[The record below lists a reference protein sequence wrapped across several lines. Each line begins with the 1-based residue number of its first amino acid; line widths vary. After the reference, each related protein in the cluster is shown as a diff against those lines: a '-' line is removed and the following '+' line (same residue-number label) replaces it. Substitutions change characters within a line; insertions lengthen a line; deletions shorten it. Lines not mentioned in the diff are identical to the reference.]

1 MNTDLKGIVALQKN
15 YLDILSD
22 KTNDPALTTKT
33 GALQDELSKAH
44 KAFKDADV
52 SSSQVLTDQEKVQS
66 IINTEKDRLLLKKQS
81 IDNALSGKKREIELN
96 DSYQKKQSE
105 YNKIKI
111 AWIFALAIYVLI
123 TVLKNHFP
131 VIPSFVNDLI
141 LIGTFVTVSIYSINI
156 FIEISRREKIN
167 FNKLNLAP
175 PTIVQTVAKKDSGR
189 ESDLLK
195 GMNLY
200 GCVSS
205 YCCSEGTKWD
215 SDMSKC
221 VHDPTYDPNKIKD
234 ETSAETSA
242 ETTSET
248 TTETTS
254 ETTAPEQFTTLLGN
268 IGLNKR
274 RINIDIVKENY
285 ANEYENYSRL

>member
-1 MNTDLKGIVALQKN
+1 MTDMNTDLKGIVALQKN

-22 KTNDPALTTKT
+22 KTSDPALVDKVNK
-33 GALQDELSKAH
+33 LQDELSNAH
-44 KAFKDADV
+44 KEFKEADA
-52 SSSQVLTDQEKVQS
+52 SSSQLLTDQEKVKH
-66 IINTEKDRLLLKKQS
+66 IVDTEKDRLLLKKQS
-81 IDNALSGKKREIELN
+81 IDNALTGKKREIELN
-96 DSYQKKQSE
+96 DSYQKKQAE

-111 AWIFALAIYVLI
+111 AWVFALAIYVLI

-131 VIPSFVNDLI
+131 VIPSFVNGLI
-141 LIGTFVTVSIYSINI
+141 LIGTFVAVSIYSINI
-156 FIEISRREKIN
+156 FIEILRREKIN

-175 PTIVQTVAKKDSGR
+175 PTILPTVAKKDSGR

-221 VHDPTYDPNKIKD
+221 VHDATYDPNKIKD
-234 ETSAETSA
+234 EPTDEPI
-242 ETTSET
+242 
-248 TTETTS
+248 TETTDPA
-254 ETTAPEQFTTLLGN
+254 EPEQFTTLLGN

-274 RINIDIVKENY
+274 RININTVKENY

>member
-22 KTNDPALTTKT
+22 KTSDPTLTDKV
-33 GALQDELSKAH
+33 GKLQDELSKAH

-52 SSSQVLTDQEKVQS
+52 SSSQVLTDQEKVKS
-66 IINTEKDRLLLKKQS
+66 IIDTEKDRLLLKKQS

-111 AWIFALAIYVLI
+111 AWIFALAIYVFI
-123 TVLKNHFP
+123 TILKNHLP
-131 VIPSFVNDLI
+131 IIPSFINDLI
-141 LIGTFVTVSIYSINI
+141 LITTFAAVSIYSINI
-156 FIEISRREKIN
+156 FIEIYRREKIN

-175 PTIVQTVAKKDSGR
+175 PTIIPIVAKKDSGR

-215 SDMSKC
+215 SAMSKC
-221 VHDPTYDPNKIKD
+221 VHDPTYDPNKNKD
-234 ETSAETSA
+234 
-242 ETTSET
+242 
-248 TTETTS
+248 

-274 RINIDIVKENY
+274 RINIDTVKENY

>member
-1 MNTDLKGIVALQKN
+1 MTGMNTDLKGIVALQKN
-15 YLDILSD
+15 YLDILSNR
-22 KTNDPALTTKT
+22 TTDPELTLKV
-33 GALQDELSKAH
+33 GQLQDQLSQAH
-44 KAFKDADV
+44 EDFKKADV
-52 SSSQVLTDQEKVQS
+52 SSSQLLTDQEKVKS
-66 IINTEKDRLLLKKQS
+66 IIDTEKDRLLLKKQS
-81 IDNALSGKKREIELN
+81 IDTALSGKKREIELN
-96 DSYQKKQSE
+96 DSYQKKQAE

-111 AWIFALAIYVLI
+111 AWVFALAIYVLI

-131 VIPSFVNDLI
+131 VIPSFVNELI
-141 LIGTFVTVSIYSINI
+141 LIINFVAVSIYTINI
-156 FIEISRREKIN
+156 FIEILRREKIN

-221 VHDPTYDPNKIKD
+221 VHDAEYDPNK
-234 ETSAETSA
+234 TTN
-242 ETTSET
+242 ETTNET
-248 TTETTS
+248 TPETTVPV
-254 ETTAPEQFTTLLGN
+254 EPEQFTTLLGN

-274 RINIDIVKENY
+274 RINIDTVKENY

>member
-1 MNTDLKGIVALQKN
+1 MTSMNTDLKGIVALQKN

-44 KAFKDADV
+44 TEFIEADA

-81 IDNALSGKKREIELN
+81 IDNAISGKKREIELN
-96 DSYQKKQSE
+96 DSYQKKQAE

-111 AWIFALAIYVLI
+111 AWVFALAIYVLV
-123 TVLKNHFP
+123 TVLTNHFP
-131 VIPSFVNDLI
+131 IIPSLITSLI
-141 LIGTFVTVSIYSINI
+141 LIGTFVAVSIYSINI
-156 FIEISRREKIN
+156 FIEITRREKIN

-175 PTIVQTVAKKDSGR
+175 PTILPIVAKKDSGR

-221 VHDPTYDPNKIKD
+221 VHDATYDPNKIKD
-234 ETSAETSA
+234 EP
-242 ETTSET
+242 TSET
-248 TTETTS
+248 TPEPTV
-254 ETTAPEQFTTLLGN
+254 TAEPEQFTTHLGN

-274 RINIDIVKENY
+274 RINIDTVKENY
-285 ANEYENYSRL
+285 ANEYENYSRLKK

>member
-22 KTNDPALTTKT
+22 KTSDPALVDKVNK
-33 GALQDELSKAH
+33 LQDELSNAH
-44 KAFKDADV
+44 KEFKEADV
-52 SSSQVLTDQEKVQS
+52 SSSQLLTDQEKVKS
-66 IINTEKDRLLLKKQS
+66 IIDTEKDRLLLKKQS

-96 DSYQKKQSE
+96 DSYQKKQAE

-111 AWIFALAIYVLI
+111 AWILALAIYVLI

-141 LIGTFVTVSIYSINI
+141 LIGTFVAVSIYSINI

-175 PTIVQTVAKKDSGR
+175 PTILPTVVKKDSGR

-221 VHDPTYDPNKIKD
+221 VHDATYDPNKIKD
-234 ETSAETSA
+234 ETTPEP
-242 ETTSET
+242 
-248 TTETTS
+248 TTETTVTV
-254 ETTAPEQFTTLLGN
+254 EPEQFTTLLGN

-274 RINIDIVKENY
+274 RINIDTVKENY
-285 ANEYENYSRL
+285 ANEYDNYSRL

>member
-1 MNTDLKGIVALQKN
+1 MTDMNTDLKGIVALQKN

-22 KTNDPALTTKT
+22 KTSDPALVDKVNK
-33 GALQDELSKAH
+33 LQDELSNAH
-44 KAFKDADV
+44 KEFKEADV
-52 SSSQVLTDQEKVQS
+52 SSSQLLTDQEKVKS
-66 IINTEKDRLLLKKQS
+66 IIDTEKDRLLLKKQS

-96 DSYQKKQSE
+96 DSYQKKQAE

-111 AWIFALAIYVLI
+111 AWILALAIYVLI

-141 LIGTFVTVSIYSINI
+141 LIGTFVAVSIYSINI

-175 PTIVQTVAKKDSGR
+175 PTILPTMVKKDSGR

-221 VHDPTYDPNKIKD
+221 VHDATYDPNKIKD
-234 ETSAETSA
+234 ETTPEP
-242 ETTSET
+242 
-248 TTETTS
+248 TTETTVTV
-254 ETTAPEQFTTLLGN
+254 EPEQFTTLLGN

-274 RINIDIVKENY
+274 RINIDTVKENY
-285 ANEYENYSRL
+285 ANEYDNYSRL